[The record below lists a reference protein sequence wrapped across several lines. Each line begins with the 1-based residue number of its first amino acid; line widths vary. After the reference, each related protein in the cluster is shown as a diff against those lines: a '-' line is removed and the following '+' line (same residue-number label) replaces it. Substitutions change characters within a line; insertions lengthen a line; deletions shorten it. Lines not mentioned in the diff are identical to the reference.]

1 MPARPATPKSP
12 KVIGGRV
19 LPFTRRTQR
28 HHQGRAAPPAGR
40 GRPRPPVGATPQR
53 DGGAARPQRPQRPGL
68 LVRRAVWLLLLTL
81 GRPGS
86 AHWVAGDRRV
96 AKIALG
102 IAAGCLGLG
111 LFLGLVAAV
120 GLGAAV
126 GFLADST
133 VLRLLAVL
141 LVLAGLG
148 EAVLLADAWRLGR
161 PASLPRKVRPMIA
174 VGTALAVV
182 LVTTGALAGAKRA
195 WAGAG
200 LLDDV
205 FKGSTA
211 SGAVD
216 GRYTVLLLGG
226 DAGPDRV
233 GTRPDSVTLA
243 SIDATTGR
251 TVLFGLP
258 RNLEDVPF
266 APGSPAA
273 GAMPGGWSCG
283 DTCLLNAIYT
293 WGGQHADLFHGVR
306 DPGAEAMR
314 EAVSGVT
321 WLPVNYYVLI
331 DLAGFRQLVDAL
343 GGITVTVKQPV
354 PIGGGTSRVKGYIQP
369 GTQHLDGY
377 HALWFARS
385 RHGADDYARMQ
396 RQRCV
401 MNAML
406 HQLDPASGLAHF
418 EDIAAAG
425 GKVVSTD
432 LPAGELGRF
441 VGLAAGAR
449 TQQLTSVQFVPPL
462 VDPAHPDMAAIRT
475 EVAKTL
481 HPPAA
486 EPTSSASPTPAASPT
501 PSAGASGSSVSS
513 GSGSAGSGVAEG
525 IVPKSSNVQ
534 AVCSAG

>member
-1 MPARPATPKSP
+1 VSLVVMTL
-12 KVIGGRV
+12 V
-19 LPFTRRTQR
+19 L
-28 HHQGRAAPPAGR
+28 
-40 GRPRPPVGATPQR
+40 
-53 DGGAARPQRPQRPGL
+53 
-68 LVRRAVWLLLLTL
+68 
-81 GRPGS
+81 PGS

-96 AKIALG
+96 AKAALG
-102 IAAGCLGLG
+102 VAAGCLGLG
-111 LFLGLVAAV
+111 LLLGLVAAV
-120 GLGAAV
+120 DLGAAV

-133 VLRLLAVL
+133 VLRILAVL

-161 PASLPRKVRPMIA
+161 PASLPRKVRPVIA
-174 VGTALAVV
+174 AGTALAVV
-182 LVTTGALAGAKRA
+182 LVVTGALAGAKRA

-205 FKGSTA
+205 FGGSTA
-211 SGAVD
+211 AGAVD

-251 TVLFGLP
+251 TVLFSLP

-266 APGSPAA
+266 APGSAA
-273 GAMPGGWSCG
+273 ARAMPGGWSCG
-283 DTCLLNAIYT
+283 DACLLNAIYT
-293 WGGQHADLFHGVR
+293 WGTQHAGLFPGVR
-306 DPGAEAMR
+306 DPGAEAMKQ
-314 EAVSGVT
+314 AVSGVT
-321 WLPVNYYVLI
+321 GLPVNYYVLI

-343 GGITVTVKQPV
+343 GGITVTVREPV
-354 PIGGGTSRVKGYIQP
+354 PVGGGTSRVKGYIKP

-385 RHGADDYARMQ
+385 RHGASDYARMQ

-406 HQLDPASGLAHF
+406 HQLDPASVLAHF
-418 EDIAAAG
+418 EGIAAAG

-449 TQQLTSVQFVPPL
+449 SQPVTSVQFVPPL
-462 VDPAHPDMAAIRT
+462 VDPARPDPAVIRA
-475 EVAKTL
+475 EVQRAL
-481 HPPAA
+481 HASPAPSPTVSTPPAA
-486 EPTSSASPTPAASPT
+486 SGAVPSTSSGAAAG
-501 PSAGASGSSVSS
+501 PSGGT
-513 GSGSAGSGVAEG
+513 AEG
-525 IVPKSSNVQ
+525 IVPTSSDVES
-534 AVCSAG
+534 VCSAG

>member
-12 KVIGGRV
+12 KVIGARV
-19 LPFTRRTQR
+19 LPFPPSTDSDQSA
-28 HHQGRAAPPAGR
+28 RAAHPAGR
-40 GRPRPPVGATPQR
+40 GAPASAPDGAPEPDLPPGRP
-53 DGGAARPQRPQRPGL
+53 ARPQPPEL
-68 LVRRAVWLLLLTL
+68 LVRRAVSLVVMTL
-81 GRPGS
+81 VLPGS

-96 AKIALG
+96 AKVALG
-102 IAAGCLGLG
+102 VAAGCLGLG

-120 GLGAAV
+120 DLGAAV

-148 EAVLLADAWRLGR
+148 EALLLADAWRLGR
-161 PASLPRKVRPMIA
+161 PAALPRKVRPMIA

-211 SGAVD
+211 AGAVD

-266 APGSPAA
+266 APGSAA
-273 GAMPGGWSCG
+273 ARVLPGGWSCG
-283 DTCLLNAIYT
+283 DACLLNAIYT
-293 WGGQHADLFHGVR
+293 WGTQHANLFPGVR
-306 DPGAEAMR
+306 DPGAEAMK

-321 WLPVNYYVLI
+321 GLPVSYYVLI
-331 DLAGFRQLVDAL
+331 DLAGFRQLIDAL
-343 GGITVTVKQPV
+343 GGITVTVRQPV
-354 PIGGGTSRVKGYIQP
+354 PIGGGTSKVKGYIQP

-385 RHGADDYARMQ
+385 RHGASDYARMQ

-406 HQLDPASGLAHF
+406 HQLDPAGVLAHF

-441 VGLAAGAR
+441 VGLAASAR
-449 TQQLTSVQFVPPL
+449 SQPLTSVQFVPPL
-462 VDPAHPDMAAIRT
+462 VDPAHPDFAAVRA

-486 EPTSSASPTPAASPT
+486 EPTSSPSPTPAASPT
-501 PSAGASGSSVSS
+501 PSAGASGST